1 MTHPTDNAAP
11 EQPLDA
17 LLDEAF
23 DATRVLPPHPR
34 CMELNQQLRAA
45 IGDLYLAA
53 QEARAGTVEHSRD
66 WWRLTNALTDTEYV
80 LAEDLGAG
88 LLSAALHVAA
98 LARQALAL
106 RNALGAPRRP

>member
-1 MTHPTDNAAP
+1 MTHPTDHPAP

-34 CMELNQQLRAA
+34 CMELNQQLRDA
-45 IGDLYLAA
+45 IDDLYLKAK
-53 QEARAGTVEHSRD
+53 EARAGAVPRSRD
-66 WWRLTNALTDTEYV
+66 WWRMENVLVDTDYV

-98 LARQALAL
+98 LARAAMAL
-106 RNALGAPRRP
+106 RNALSGPR